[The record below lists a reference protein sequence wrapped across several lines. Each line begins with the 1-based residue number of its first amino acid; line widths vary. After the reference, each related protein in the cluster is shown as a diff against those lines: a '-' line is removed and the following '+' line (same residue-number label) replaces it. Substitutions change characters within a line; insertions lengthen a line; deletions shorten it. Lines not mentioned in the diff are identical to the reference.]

1 MVSGGAQGGVTTENQ
16 AADGMDS
23 KNSEESG
30 ALADE
35 KKAEEEQHMDLKD
48 AIERENQD
56 TKDDAMVAEQTEWK
70 VRITIRT
77 I

>member
-1 MVSGGAQGGVTTENQ
+1 
-16 AADGMDS
+16 MDS

-56 TKDDAMVAEQTEWK
+56 TKTMLWLRSRPEWK